1 MFLVKILLLLATVVT
16 VMIFGIK
23 KDVDDNGHYFSPG
36 KKQLFAII
44 PLTLFLVITFCMAY
58 VPANNVGIKW
68 SAFGGTSSKTLKE
81 GISFKSPLD
90 NVYKIETT
98 VQERTM
104 KGVKVQTKDSQFVES
119 RTDFKI
125 TKSLLRR
132 VFNVK
137 FTEYRR

>member
-1 MFLVKILLLLATVVT
+1 
-16 VMIFGIK
+16 
-23 KDVDDNGHYFSPG
+23 
-36 KKQLFAII
+36 
-44 PLTLFLVITFCMAY
+44 
-58 VPANNVGIKW
+58 
-68 SAFGGTSSKTLKE
+68 
-81 GISFKSPLD
+81 
-90 NVYKIETT
+90 
-98 VQERTM
+98 M